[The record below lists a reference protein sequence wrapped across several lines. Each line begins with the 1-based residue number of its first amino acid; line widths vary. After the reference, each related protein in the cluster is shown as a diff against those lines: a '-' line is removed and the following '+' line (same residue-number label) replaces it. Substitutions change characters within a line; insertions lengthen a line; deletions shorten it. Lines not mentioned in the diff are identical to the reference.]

1 MHSLESAPGEVPN
14 GHASNHPIAGLAEV
28 GDPNGVWRQIEAI
41 FFESAAV
48 RSFSSAKARA
58 EFLRRWTE
66 YYRRHAPEDVIVA
79 MDTADRV
86 AGYVM
91 GCRDS
96 RAARPLFRDIPNYG
110 LFADLFAD
118 FPAHFH
124 INCRPDVRGRGVGGR
139 LAERFVSLCEA
150 AGLPG
155 VHVVTA
161 EGARN
166 VAFYRARGFDRAVE
180 RTAGE
185 KTLLFLGR
193 RL

>member
-1 MHSLESAPGEVPN
+1 L
-14 GHASNHPIAGLAEV
+14 
-28 GDPNGVWRQIEAI
+28 
-41 FFESAAV
+41 
-48 RSFSSAKARA
+48 
-58 EFLRRWTE
+58 
-66 YYRRHAPEDVIVA
+66 
-79 MDTADRV
+79 DTADRV

-96 RAARPLFRDIPNYG
+96 GAARPLFQDIPNYG

-139 LAERFVSLCEA
+139 LAERFVSLCGA

-161 EGARN
+161 KGARN
-166 VAFYRARGFDRAVE
+166 VTFYRTRGFDHAVE
-180 RTAGE
+180 RSAGE

>member
-1 MHSLESAPGEVPN
+1 MRPTIRLPASPKSAIRMGCGARSRPFSSRAPRCGRF
-14 GHASNHPIAGLAEV
+14 HPSRDGPSSSADGRNTIAGARRRTSSSPWIRRTGWPAMSWAAATV
-28 GDPNGVWRQIEAI
+28 G
-41 FFESAAV
+41 
-48 RSFSSAKARA
+48 
-58 EFLRRWTE
+58 
-66 YYRRHAPEDVIVA
+66 
-79 MDTADRV
+79 
-86 AGYVM
+86 
-91 GCRDS
+91 
-96 RAARPLFRDIPNYG
+96 AARPLFRDIPNYG

>member
-1 MHSLESAPGEVPN
+1 MRSLESTPGDDPD
-14 GHASNHPIAGLAEV
+14 GHASNHTIASLVEA
-28 GDPNGVWRQIEAI
+28 GDPDAVWHQIEAL

-48 RSFSSAKARA
+48 RSFSSMEARA

-66 YYRRHAPEDVIVA
+66 YYRRRAPEDVIVA
-79 MDTADRV
+79 MDTANRV

-96 RAARPLFRDIPNYG
+96 GAARPLFQDIPNYG
-110 LFADLFAD
+110 LFADLFAE

-124 INCRPDVRGRGVGGR
+124 INCHPDVRGRGVGGR
-139 LAERFVSLCEA
+139 LAARFVSLCGA

-161 EGARN
+161 KGASN
-166 VAFYRARGFDRAVE
+166 VTFYRARGFDRAVE
-180 RTAGE
+180 RSAGE